1 MGQCWPQPR
10 WLGFAGMHPSS
21 ALVTEEDLQALDYLL
36 WFGSGRLAAEQI
48 GTHQSTISRRV
59 AQVLAVF
66 ELNLQ
71 RQGGQIRLK
80 GPHRDLLTRQRQVHQ
95 GRRLLGGLPLRLE
108 IEATA
113 WDRIRRVSL
122 PNWQPCRSEQRAPGE
137 RLALLQEHVLDA
149 WIGPLHEDLAAELT
163 ADHSEVRVLPLTLAA
178 DDKPLVLMVRA
189 EHVEHPQIRDLV
201 LSLSPTGSP

>member
-1 MGQCWPQPR
+1 MQ
-10 WLGFAGMHPSS
+10 PSS

-113 WDRIRRVSL
+113 WDRITRVSL
-122 PNWQPCRSEQRAPGE
+122 PNWHPCRSEQRAAGE
-137 RLALLQEHVLDA
+137 RLALLLERVFDA
-149 WIGPLHEDLAAELT
+149 WIGALPKDLAVERT
-163 ADHSEVRVLPLTLAA
+163 AAPSEVRVLPLTLAA
-178 DDKPLVLMVRA
+178 ADKPSVLMVRA
-189 EHVEHPQIRDLV
+189 EHAEHPRIRDLV
-201 LSLSPTGSP
+201 RTLSPTGAP